1 MKALLLAATSSL
13 ALTGFAMAQTAVE
26 TDTSGA
32 AATPPAAGSTATDSS
47 AAATGG
53 MGGSGADATGGVAA
67 GGADASGT
75 TSGAAA
81 AGGASG
87 GMTTGGDAA
96 TGAASGAATGT
107 TGMSSDA
114 ATGSMGTA
122 TDAAGTTDSGSA
134 MDTDTTGTDSATTTT
149 TTVTATSGDAGA
161 AAMTADHPGMLGSWI
176 MNRRIWTTN
185 QPSSTEWAGTTL
197 TERPAEWTDIAKVD
211 DLVVDAQGNI
221 TGYVADIGGF
231 LGLGAKQVLLNPDAL
246 HFVQIGD
253 DAFFA
258 TNFTREELEALP
270 DFDTTT
276 VLR

>member
-13 ALTGFAMAQTAVE
+13 ALTGFAMAQTA
-26 TDTSGA
+26 TDSGTSGA

-47 AAATGG
+47 AAGTMGAGSSSDAAGVATGG
-53 MGGSGADATGGVAA
+53 ADSAGMTPTGSDASTGTTTGTATDTGSGATMGATGAA
-67 GGADASGT
+67 TGTGMDASGT
-75 TSGAAA
+75 TA
-81 AGGASG
+81 
-87 GMTTGGDAA
+87 
-96 TGAASGAATGT
+96 GT
-107 TGMSSDA
+107 TG
-114 ATGSMGTA
+114 GTA
-122 TDAAGTTDSGSA
+122 TDT
-134 MDTDTTGTDSATTTT
+134 ATTMTET
-149 TTVTATSGDAGA
+149 TTVTTTADAGG
-161 AAMTADHPGMLGSWI
+161 AAMSADHPGMLGSWI

-211 DLVVDAQGNI
+211 DIVVDAEGNI

-231 LGLGAKQVLLNPDAL
+231 LGLGAKQVLLDPDAL

-276 VLR
+276 VMR